1 MTTPRPPLV
10 GAYQLLQDFDAV
22 PASVRVFRLSSSAE
36 AIQRHLHHH
45 STQIYVALEGRA
57 AIDRDGA
64 VTEIAPYEAIVVTP
78 GTLHGAL
85 PVDGPAIVMN
95 ISVPPLAADDQ
106 FAVVSNELPPDLRL
120 PRGDSDIED

>member
-1 MTTPRPPLV
+1 MTAPRPTLV
-10 GAYQLLQDFDAV
+10 GAYELLQDFDAV
-22 PASVRVFRLSSSAE
+22 PASVRVFRLSTSAE
-36 AIQRHLHHH
+36 AVQRHLHHH

-64 VTEIAPYEAIVVTP
+64 ITEITPYEAIVVTP
-78 GTLHGAL
+78 GTVHGAH
-85 PVDGPAIVMN
+85 PVGGPAIVMN

-106 FAVVSNELPPDLRL
+106 FAVADDQLPPDLRL